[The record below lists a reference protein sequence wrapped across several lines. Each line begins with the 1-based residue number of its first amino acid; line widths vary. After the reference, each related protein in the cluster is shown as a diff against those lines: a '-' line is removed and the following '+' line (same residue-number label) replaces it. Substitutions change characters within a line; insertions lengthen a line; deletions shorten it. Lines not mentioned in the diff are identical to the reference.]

1 MMLART
7 DDPAGLVASMSLESR
22 ARAMARARTL
32 PEFIAR
38 VSPAYSPT
46 PPHLLR
52 LVEAVEYAAG
62 HPGTRLV
69 VSMPP
74 RHGKTVTLRHALA
87 WYLSAFPRRFCAYV
101 TYEAGRA
108 RTNSQRIL
116 DLYRRSGGRVRP
128 GATAMTEW
136 HTTAGGGLRAIGVRG
151 GLTGEGITGLM
162 VIDDPIKD
170 DVAAESA
177 LQRERLFDWWDAT
190 AQSRIEP
197 SGSVVLCMARW
208 HSDDLAGRLLRGTGR
223 PGELPWTELALP
235 ALDDDT
241 DEALW
246 AEGGWTLDALTS
258 LRASMTPYRWNAL
271 YMQRPQPREGRMF
284 SELPTRFEGTPQ
296 EDFRRVIVVDPAG
309 SERRAS
315 DATAAVVLDFW
326 GRKAEDVTA
335 NLRDVL
341 VLHARA
347 AQAASALDKLAG
359 DWGVSNIYIEGSRD
373 GHSIAEA
380 LVASGLRTRV
390 TFITPR
396 GDKLTRADSAAAA
409 WNAGRIRVPQ
419 NAPWLGAF
427 LDEVIRFAGPSP
439 GHDDQVDALAYAW
452 LLALVNVGN
461 AGQTPRVRIPAAA
474 QAIYGGGG
482 AARVQLR
489 RRGAASDRRQA
500 YG

>member
-1 MMLART
+1 MLART
-7 DDPAGLVASMSLESR
+7 DDPAGLVAAMSLESR
-22 ARAMARARTL
+22 ARAMARAQTL

-52 LVEAVEYAAG
+52 LVEAIEYAAG
-62 HPGTRLV
+62 HPGTRFV

-116 DLYRRSGGRVRP
+116 ELYRRSGGRVRP

-136 HTTAGGGLRAIGVRG
+136 HTPEGGGLRSIGVRG

-170 DVAAESA
+170 DMAAESA

-190 AQSRIEP
+190 AQTRIEP
-197 SGSVVLCMARW
+197 TGSVVLCMARW
-208 HSDDLAGRLLRGTGR
+208 HADDLAGRLLRGTGR

-235 ALDDDT
+235 AIDDDT

-246 AEGGWTLDALTS
+246 EQGGWTLDALTS

-284 SELPTRFEGTPQ
+284 SELPVRFDRQPDG
-296 EDFRRVIVVDPAG
+296 DFRRIIVVDPAG

-315 DATAAVVLDFW
+315 DATAAVVLDIY
-326 GRKAEDVTA
+326 GTNRADL
-335 NLRDVL
+335 NGNIRDVL
-341 VLHARA
+341 TLHARS
-347 AQAASALDKLAG
+347 AQAASALDTLAN
-359 DWGVSNIYIEGSRD
+359 DWGVSTLYIEGSRD
-373 GHSIAEA
+373 GHAIAES
-380 LVASGLRTRV
+380 LTASGLRTRV
-390 TFITPR
+390 AFITPR
-396 GDKLTRADSAAAA
+396 GDKLTRADAAAAA
-409 WNAGRIRVPQ
+409 WNDGRIRVPQ
-419 NAPWLGAF
+419 NVPWLGSF
-427 LDEVIRFAGPSP
+427 LDEVTRFAGPSP

-452 LLALVNVGN
+452 LLALMH
-461 AGQTPRVRIPAAA
+461 AGDTRQKPRVRVPAAA
-474 QAIYGGGG
+474 QAIYGGHG
-482 AARVQLR
+482 RVQLR
-489 RRGAASDRRQA
+489 RPGGTSDRRRA